1 MKFSRYISY
10 ITSLVL
16 ALIGMCAAAQELP
29 EMPADPSVKSGVL
42 PNGTNYYVMA
52 NADTKGLADF
62 ALVQKSGK
70 TFSEG
75 SSQQQKTEELLTSIP
90 VLNGKSPRKF
100 FSRNGVVPY
109 NGRFIDFRD
118 DASVFR
124 FSEVITNE
132 DPVMLDSTLL
142 VLMGM
147 LEAGRDYCAPSDNAV
162 IVSGDIDADEVVGKL
177 KLLSYMIPARESDEK
192 GSYAWS
198 NSDASYSVVK
208 TEKGVSEISLSWR
221 LERTPES
228 LLGTIQPFVHEKLMG
243 ELGEVAK
250 MRIRQTFVE
259 KGIPFAN
266 IVYRHISSAKTSSDE
281 KFQIKVLVSAQHE
294 LSAVMAMTDALSS
307 LVEKEISIAERKRAG
322 AWFLRRKMDLSK
334 RSVRS
339 DASNIDLCINA
350 FLNNTQPV
358 TEQWVYDFYRSKE
371 LNDTLETKYL
381 NGLASAVLTLDKNI
395 DIKLFT
401 PSDFTADSLKQV
413 IDSAW
418 NSPSVSGPIELPVL
432 VDTLRPHAV
441 PHKLFLSFIWKEY
454 LSGGSL
460 WTFGNG
466 IRVAYKR
473 METGGRMHW
482 AMGLSGGYGS
492 IRDLESGEGAFV
504 ADMLKLSKVSGMPW
518 EGFVGQL
525 AEKDIYLDVTVGLYN
540 SVISGS
546 SPSYELGELMRA
558 LSAIADERKF
568 DSDAFQRYKRDEW
581 LRLESSRGNSRSVI
595 DSLMC
600 PDYKYSK
607 IKSSGKIT
615 DQLPVKANAL
625 FDDLFSKVNDGIIV
639 LVGDMEESL
648 VRKQLRELLFSFR
661 TKKKAH
667 FRPSVSYKT
676 ISGSMSHV
684 VEGDKNAV
692 YLAMSIPFPMTISNY
707 ALQEVATMV
716 LRKKLTSALVGS
728 GMYAKVYSDVRLAPS
743 ECFNVLLLLEEVP
756 GASKE
761 GADETARAIV
771 KEVLSEDGL
780 SAISDAQV
788 NACKSW
794 LKHHRTMRKQS
805 PDYWVNAMLF
815 RYLEGKDFTTDYDEK
830 VDEITPDAVK
840 ELLLKLNAS
849 SKVEYIIRKK

>member
-1 MKFSRYISY
+1 
-10 ITSLVL
+10 
-16 ALIGMCAAAQELP
+16 
-29 EMPADPSVKSGVL
+29 MPADPSVKSGVF

-52 NADTKGLADF
+52 NADTKGIADF

-75 SSQQQKTEELLTSIP
+75 VSQEKITEELLTSIP
-90 VLNGKSPRKF
+90 ILNGKSPRKF
-100 FSRNGVVPY
+100 FSRNGVIPY
-109 NGRFIDFRD
+109 NGRFVDVKD
-118 DASVFR
+118 GAVVFR

-147 LEAGRDYCAPSDNAV
+147 LEAGKDYCAPSENAV
-162 IVSGDIDADEVVGKL
+162 IISGDIDADEVVGKM
-177 KLLSYMIPARESDEK
+177 KMLSYMIPARDSEEKES
-192 GSYAWS
+192 YTWS
-198 NSDASYSVVK
+198 DSDASYSVVK
-208 TEKGVSEISLSWR
+208 IENDLSEISLSWR
-221 LERTPES
+221 GERTPEA

-243 ELGEVAK
+243 ELGEVIK
-250 MRIRQTFVE
+250 MRISQAFVE
-259 KGIPFAN
+259 KGVPFAN
-266 IVYRHISSAKTSSDE
+266 VDYKHISSAKTNSDE
-281 KFQIKVLVSAQHE
+281 EFQIKALVSVKHE
-294 LSAVMAMTDALSS
+294 LTAAVAMTDALSS
-307 LVEKEISIAERKRAG
+307 LGEKEISIAERNRAE
-322 AWFLRRKMDLSK
+322 AWFLRRKLDLSK
-334 RSVRS
+334 RSIRT

-358 TEQWVYDFYRSKE
+358 TEQWVYDFYRSKD

-381 NGLASAVLTLDKNI
+381 NSLASAVLTLEKNV
-395 DIKLFT
+395 DVRLLT
-401 PSDFTADSLKQV
+401 SSDLATASLKSA
-413 IDSAW
+413 IDSVW
-418 NSPSVSGPIELPVL
+418 SSPSISGPTELPVL
-432 VDTLRPHAV
+432 VDTLHPHAV

-473 METGGRMHW
+473 MPTGGRMHW
-482 AMGLSGGYGS
+482 AMGLSGGYGGV
-492 IRDLESGEGAFV
+492 RKLESGEGAFV
-504 ADMLKLSKVSGMPW
+504 SDMLKLSKVSGMPW
-518 EGFVGQL
+518 EDFVGQL
-525 AEKDIYLDVTVGLYN
+525 AEKEIYLDVTVGLYN

-546 SPSYELGELMRA
+546 SPSYELGDLMRA

-568 DSDAFQRYKRDEW
+568 DSEAFQRYKRDEW
-581 LRLESSRGNSRSVI
+581 LRLESSKGNSRGVI

-600 PDYKYSK
+600 PDYKYSR

-615 DQLPVKANAL
+615 DQLPIKANAL
-625 FDDLFSKVNDGIIV
+625 FEDLFSKVNDGIIV

-648 VRKQLRELLFSFR
+648 VRKQLRELLFNFR

-771 KEVLSEDGL
+771 KEVLSEEGL